1 MAKAG
6 TELPVFDYREGGEI
20 PRSPSFPQICTLVL
34 LCGHAPDI
42 DRHASDVRNVLKPD
56 ISLRQGEKTFHSEDK
71 FRQIEK
77 KSFGETSETTECP
90 HCPESG
96 LAITDAIASAA
107 LLADRYVEARRVVFY
122 MQQLSKK
129 PSQSGSEQHFVQ
141 IHAFKVDV
149 NCWVRNVT
157 TDLVGSADK

>member
-56 ISLRQGEKTFHSEDK
+56 ISLRQGEKTFQSNTIRPQ
-71 FRQIEK
+71 F
-77 KSFGETSETTECP
+77 TV
-90 HCPESG
+90 SG
-96 LAITDAIASAA
+96 LKSASA
-107 LLADRYVEARRVVFY
+107 R
-122 MQQLSKK
+122 S
-129 PSQSGSEQHFVQ
+129 
-141 IHAFKVDV
+141 
-149 NCWVRNVT
+149 
-157 TDLVGSADK
+157 